1 MSESCGSNDFSHA
14 DGEVSS
20 TKQTHKELY
29 LEEAESTEKM
39 TSTAEQQSR
48 SKTRRVIRNDNTE
61 IILQTAAEFSKTYER
76 TAMTQVINEYESVTI
91 AKGIERKHL
100 ITIPHREVRKI
111 YNYK

>member
-20 TKQTHKELY
+20 MKRTHKELY

-48 SKTRRVIRNDNTE
+48 SNVI
-61 IILQTAAEFSKTYER
+61 IKFGVVLVPIWY
-76 TAMTQVINEYESVTI
+76 YESLT
-91 AKGIERKHL
+91 L
-100 ITIPHREVRKI
+100 
-111 YNYK
+111 